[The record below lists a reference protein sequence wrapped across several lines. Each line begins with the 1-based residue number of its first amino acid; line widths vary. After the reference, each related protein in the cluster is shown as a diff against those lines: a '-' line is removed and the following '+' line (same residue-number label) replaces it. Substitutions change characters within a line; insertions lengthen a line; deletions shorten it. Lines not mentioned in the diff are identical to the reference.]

1 MPLQISGQTGHF
13 MKDPRLQL
21 KNPVVAAFLA
31 FAIPGA
37 GHWYQ
42 GRRFKATIYSVC
54 ILTIFVWGMILGG
67 GQPVY
72 SQLIYRADGPAP
84 TAQLHASPL
93 RMKFSFGY
101 AAQVIVG
108 APAWPA
114 LIQEMRMRNVE
125 AKINW
130 IDATIESDFQGM
142 LSSGFGSRTSEI
154 VNGTI
159 KLVPAN
165 ENGSSVVTGTLH
177 AVLAD
182 GTKQD
187 LPLTGEI
194 QLGREVFG
202 APRREVRCEVLG
214 QNEDGH
220 EVRLGLE
227 GTVGRSFINWFQAPR
242 DTLEL
247 DQLNG
252 ELSQKFDIGSVF
264 TWIAGL
270 LNLMA
275 IWDAAEGPAYGYGD
289 EEENP
294 DDDESDDAK
303 KAT

>member
-1 MPLQISGQTGHF
+1 

-21 KNPVVAAFLA
+21 KNPVVAALLA

-72 SQLIYRADGPAP
+72 SQLIYRSDGPAQ
-84 TAQLHASPL
+84 TAQLQASPL

-114 LIQEMRMRNVE
+114 LMQEMRMRN
-125 AKINW
+125 ADARINW
-130 IDATIESDFQGM
+130 IDAPIESDFQGM
-142 LSSGFGSRTSEI
+142 LSSGFNGRTSEMVSGKI
-154 VNGTI
+154 E
-159 KLVPAN
+159 LLPAN
-165 ENGSSVVTGTLH
+165 EIGSEVVTGTLH

-182 GTKQD
+182 GTTQD
-187 LPLTGEI
+187 LPLTGSI
-194 QLGREVFG
+194 SLGREVFG
-202 APRREVRCEVLG
+202 SPRREVSCEVLG
-214 QNEDGH
+214 QDEDGH
-220 EVRLGLE
+220 EIRLGLE
-227 GTVGRSFINWFQAPR
+227 GTVGRSFTNWFQAPR
-242 DTLEL
+242 DTFEL
-247 DQLNG
+247 DRLNG
-252 ELSQKFDIGSVF
+252 ELSQNFDIGSVF

-289 EEENP
+289 EEDP
-294 DDDESDDAK
+294 DDEESDEAK
-303 KAT
+303 KKT

>member
-1 MPLQISGQTGHF
+1 

-21 KNPVVAAFLA
+21 RNPVVAAFLA

-72 SQLIYRADGPAP
+72 SQLLLRSDGPAP
-84 TAQLHASPL
+84 TAQLQASPL

-114 LIQEMRMRNVE
+114 LIQEMRMRNAD

-130 IDATIESDFQGM
+130 IDAPIDSDFQGM
-142 LSSGFGSRTSEI
+142 LSRGFGGRTSEI
-154 VNGTI
+154 VSGTI
-159 KLVPAN
+159 NLLPAN
-165 ENGSSVVTGTLH
+165 ENGSSVVSGTLH
-177 AVLAD
+177 ALLAD
-182 GTKQD
+182 GTTKD
-187 LPLTGEI
+187 LPLTGDI

-202 APRREVRCEVLG
+202 SPRREIRCEVLG
-214 QNEDGH
+214 RDEDDH
-220 EVRLGLE
+220 EVRIGLE
-227 GTVGRSFINWFQAPR
+227 GTVARSFVNWFQAPR
-242 DTLEL
+242 DTSEL
-247 DQLNG
+247 DRLNG
-252 ELSQKFDIGSVF
+252 ALSQQFDIGSVF

-289 EEENP
+289 EEETP
-294 DDDESDDAK
+294 DDEEPDDAK
-303 KAT
+303 KTT

>member
-1 MPLQISGQTGHF
+1 

-21 KNPVVAAFLA
+21 KNPVVAALLA

-72 SQLIYRADGPAP
+72 SQLIYRSDGPAS
-84 TAQLHASPL
+84 TAQLQGSPL

-101 AAQVIVG
+101 VAQVIVG

-114 LIQEMRMRNVE
+114 LIQEMRMRNAE
-125 AKINW
+125 ADVNR
-130 IDATIESDFQGM
+130 IDAPIESDFQGM
-142 LSSGFGSRTSEI
+142 LSRGFGGRASEI
-154 VNGTI
+154 VSGTI
-159 KLVPAN
+159 ELLPAN
-165 ENGSSVVTGTLH
+165 ESGSEVVTGTLH
-177 AVLAD
+177 ALFAD
-182 GTKQD
+182 GTRQD
-187 LPLTGEI
+187 LPLTGNI
-194 QLGREVFG
+194 SLGREVFG
-202 APRREVRCEVLG
+202 SPRREVRCDVLG
-214 QNEDGH
+214 QDEEGQ
-220 EVRLGLE
+220 EVRFALE
-227 GTVGRSFINWFQAPR
+227 GTVRRSFINWFQAPR

-247 DQLNG
+247 DRING

-270 LNLMA
+270 LNLLA

-289 EEENP
+289 EEEDEEDT
-294 DDDESDDAK
+294 DDDKPDESK
-303 KAT
+303 KTT

>member
-1 MPLQISGQTGHF
+1 
-13 MKDPRLQL
+13 MKDPRVQL
-21 KNPVVAAFLA
+21 RNPLVAALLA

-72 SQLIYRADGPAP
+72 SQLLLRSDGPAP
-84 TAQLHASPL
+84 TAQLQTSPL

-101 AAQVIVG
+101 VAQVIVG

-114 LIQEMRMRNVE
+114 LIQEMRMRNTD

-130 IDATIESDFQGM
+130 LDAPIESDFQGM
-142 LSSGFGSRTSEI
+142 LSQGFGGRTSEMLS
-154 VNGTI
+154 GTI
-159 KLVPAN
+159 ELVPAN

-177 AVLAD
+177 AVFTD

-187 LPLTGEI
+187 LPLAGEI
-194 QLGREVFG
+194 QLGRDVFG
-202 APRREVRCEVLG
+202 APRREIRCDVRG
-214 QNEDGH
+214 QDDEGH
-220 EVRLGLE
+220 EIQLGLE
-227 GTVGRSFINWFQAPR
+227 GTVRRSFMNWFQAPR

-247 DQLNG
+247 DRLNG
-252 ELSQKFDIGSVF
+252 ELSQNFDIGSVF

-289 EEENP
+289 EEEIP
-294 DDDESDDAK
+294 DDRDPEQPRKTD
-303 KAT
+303 

>member
-1 MPLQISGQTGHF
+1 

-21 KNPVVAAFLA
+21 KNPVVAALLA

-72 SQLIYRADGPAP
+72 SQLLLRSDGPSP
-84 TAQLHASPL
+84 TAQLQGTPL

-114 LIQEMRMRNVE
+114 LIQEMRMRNTE

-130 IDATIESDFQGM
+130 IDAPIESDFQGM
-142 LSSGFGSRTSEI
+142 LSGGFGGRTSEM
-154 VNGTI
+154 VSGTI
-159 KLVPAN
+159 ELSPTS
-165 ENGSSVVTGTLH
+165 EGGSPVVTGTLH
-177 AVLAD
+177 ALLAD
-182 GTKQD
+182 GTQQD
-187 LPLTGEI
+187 LPLTGDIE
-194 QLGREVFG
+194 LGREVFG
-202 APRREVRCEVLG
+202 SPRRELRCEVLG
-214 QNEDGH
+214 QDEDQN
-220 EVRLGLE
+220 EVRFDLE

-247 DQLNG
+247 DRLNG

-289 EEENP
+289 EEEDP
-294 DDDESDDAK
+294 DDEEPDDAK

>member
-1 MPLQISGQTGHF
+1 

-21 KNPVVAAFLA
+21 KNPVVAALLA
-31 FAIPGA
+31 FVIPGA

-72 SQLIYRADGPAP
+72 SQLIYRSDGPAP
-84 TAQLHASPL
+84 TAQLQDSPL

-108 APAWPA
+108 APAWPG
-114 LIQEMRMRNVE
+114 LIQEMRMRNAE
-125 AKINW
+125 AKIKW
-130 IDATIESDFQGM
+130 IDAPIESDFQGM
-142 LSSGFGSRTSEI
+142 LSRGFGGQSSEM
-154 VNGTI
+154 VSGTI
-159 KLVPAN
+159 ELAPAN

-177 AVLAD
+177 ALLAD
-182 GTKQD
+182 GSKQD
-187 LPLTGEI
+187 LPLTGDI

-202 APRREVRCEVLG
+202 SPRRELRCDVVG
-214 QNEDGH
+214 QDEDGN
-220 EVRLGLE
+220 EVRFELE
-227 GTVGRSFINWFQAPR
+227 GSVRRSFMNWFQAPR

-247 DQLNG
+247 DRLNG
-252 ELSQKFDIGSVF
+252 ELSQNFDIGSVF

-294 DDDESDDAK
+294 DDEEPDEAK
-303 KAT
+303 KST

>member
-1 MPLQISGQTGHF
+1 

-21 KNPVVAAFLA
+21 RNPVVAAFLA

-72 SQLIYRADGPAP
+72 SQLLLRSDGPAP
-84 TAQLHASPL
+84 TAQLQASPL

-114 LIQEMRMRNVE
+114 LIQEMRMRNAD

-130 IDATIESDFQGM
+130 IDAPIDSDFQGM
-142 LSSGFGSRTSEI
+142 LSRGFGGRTSEI
-154 VNGTI
+154 VSGTI
-159 KLVPAN
+159 NLLPAN

-177 AVLAD
+177 ALLAD
-182 GTKQD
+182 GTTKD
-187 LPLTGEI
+187 LPLTGDI

-202 APRREVRCEVLG
+202 SPRREIRCEVLG
-214 QNEDGH
+214 RDEDDH
-220 EVRLGLE
+220 EVRIGLE
-227 GTVGRSFINWFQAPR
+227 GTVARSFVNWFQAPR
-242 DTLEL
+242 DTAEL
-247 DQLNG
+247 DRLNG
-252 ELSQKFDIGSVF
+252 ALSQQFDIGSVF

-289 EEENP
+289 EEETP
-294 DDDESDDAK
+294 DDEEPDDAK
-303 KAT
+303 KTT